1 MIKRLIHTI
10 GTMAMMVL
18 AFVACQ
24 DQTMPSSEAPTDVPE
39 GYVAINFKLDVPDM
53 HEVLVRAVDP
63 DGVDIHNIALYCFN
77 TYGLYIGKLG
87 ATINATSGTA
97 GTFTATIPEDT
108 HIIHFLA
115 NQNTDLYDDDVLR
128 GKSEEEVIAAM
139 EGASGMLIFWGRV
152 EHDSQYADLAA
163 QITAMSTG
171 DDAKGV
177 LMIRNQAMV
186 TTTIGTQTYT
196 GGKGSFTVTVFRT
209 ANIHAFG
216 TVAPFCPTHG
226 FKMTTWPCEG
236 EEFVTLP
243 INKAMMSDIV
253 EVNTKAE
260 DYVFE
265 HENTLENP
273 VSVIIRGY
281 HADESEETQK
291 WYRVLLLDENGN
303 QLLIRRN
310 HKYTIKIVGD
320 LSYGQDSFAEA
331 MEAPA
336 TNNVYISVDAW
347 VNEVEDTNYALA
359 VEKTSIVLKATDIQE
374 GQVLDLKYTITGKN
388 GTVSSTDKAEVSWL
402 DGNTVAY
409 HDFVSNTFTVDGE
422 GIGNGLVQIKLR
434 AMTDVPQHVGTLMIR
449 KGKLYRTIEVVV
461 IHTQTFTPSWI
472 SAQVYGTVTGDKN
485 TRENVTLKFTI
496 PETCPESLFPLPVL
510 ISVNSLDVRSEAG
523 EALPVVIKGDP
534 QYFGND
540 YEGIEYKYLYTA
552 ETPGVQRVYFEN
564 ILTHEQNETQTLHLE
579 ANYFET
585 LTKTVVYAEH
595 QRAITLTGMGEYKL
609 HQTGDDDSDYADDV
623 VVLYRLVPQKIN
635 APVTFTMTLK
645 DGENSID
652 AGANDEF
659 LFYSKTLNYYEDE
672 QEGSSAEFD
681 CTFLAVD
688 EDHWSSNGRVHMFHP
703 RSNKLDATPDGQ
715 YSIYL
720 YTNTP
725 KSEDVVRIASNTS
738 LSSAYLPANN
748 DANGKYMGNSYRSV
762 IFELANY
769 RPFRFAAQVA
779 GQGEYQTN
787 ANTDA
792 PEVVSNLQWEYA
804 APGVQ
809 KDISFDIT
817 SFLGTDNQSV
827 DPFGTAFE
835 VYIDAPMLE
844 IDESRLGNLSTKLKK
859 DPNVEGRFIY
869 TVDAIRNTEKT
880 FGTATPLHGDSNEIG
895 ERKVLPFRTKAIT
908 NSGTITISAD
918 ASKVIYHS
926 KTFKITNAPITG
938 TIKYN
943 DGTEKNVPKDAFVA
957 FIRTATN
964 SRIGVMTITA
974 DGQYSLNLRS
984 EYKFN
989 WEDEIELDYKVDN
1002 VVYDCNTIN
1011 NGTTDVPL
1019 TLERLCTY
1027 KNVVLTKA
1035 VETTNTGT
1043 GN

>member
-10 GTMAMMVL
+10 GTMAMMMIVL
-18 AFVACQ
+18 VACQ
-24 DQTMPSSEAPTDVPE
+24 DQTMPSSEASKDVPE
-39 GYVAINFKLDVPDM
+39 GYVAISFKLDVPDM

-77 TYGLYIGKLG
+77 TYGLYIGKVG
-87 ATINATSGTA
+87 ANIDATSGTA

-115 NQNTDLYDDDVLR
+115 NQNTDLYDDNVLR

-163 QITAMSTG
+163 QIKAMSEGTG
-171 DDAKGV
+171 TGV
-177 LMIRNQAMV
+177 QMIRNQAMV

-196 GGKGSFTVTVFRT
+196 GGKGSFTVTGFRT

-265 HENTLENP
+265 HENTLDNP

-281 HADESEETQK
+281 HAGGLEENQK

-347 VNEVEDTNYALA
+347 VNEVEDANYALA
-359 VEKTSIVLKATDIQE
+359 VEKTSVVLKATDIQE

-388 GTVSSTDKAEVSWL
+388 STTITNEDKAEVTWL

-409 HDFVSNTFTVDGE
+409 HDFVSNTFTVDDE

-461 IHTQTFTPSWI
+461 IHTQTFTPSWV
-472 SAQVYGTVTGDKN
+472 SAQVFGTVTGDKDS
-485 TRENVTLKFTI
+485 RENVTLKFTI

-523 EALPVVIKGDP
+523 EALPVVVKGDP

-552 ETPGVQRVYFEN
+552 EAPGVQRVYFEN
-564 ILTHEQNETQTLHLE
+564 ILTHGQDETQTLHLE

-585 LTKTVVYAEH
+585 LTKTVVYANH
-595 QRAITLTGMGEYKL
+595 QRAITLAGMNEYNL
-609 HQTGDDDSDYADDV
+609 HQTEEDGTDFADDE

-688 EDHWSSNGRVHMFHP
+688 EEHWSSNGRVHMFYP

-792 PEVVSNLQWEYA
+792 PEVVSELQWDYA
-804 APGVQ
+804 ASGVQ

-827 DPFGTAFE
+827 DPFGTAFD

-844 IDESRLGNLSTKLKK
+844 IDESRLDNLSTKLKK
-859 DPNVEGRFIY
+859 DPDVEGRFIY
-869 TVDAIRNTEKT
+869 TVDANRNTEKT
-880 FGTATPLHGDSNEIG
+880 FGKAMPLHGDSKETG
-895 ERKVLPFRTKAIT
+895 ERKVLPFKTKAIT

-984 EYKFN
+984 EYVFEWTDK
-989 WEDEIELDYKVDN
+989 IELDYKAPDGN
-1002 VVYDCNTIN
+1002 VYERKGD
-1011 NGTTDVPL
+1011 DF
-1019 TLERLCTY
+1019 TLEYLY
-1027 KNVVLTKA
+1027 NHPDVVLTKA
-1035 VETTNTGT
+1035 VETTNTGI

>member
-18 AFVACQ
+18 VFVACQ
-24 DQTMPSSEAPTDVPE
+24 DQTMPSSEAPKDVPE

-53 HEVLVRAVDP
+53 REVQVRAVDP

-77 TYGLYIGKLG
+77 TYGLYIGKVG
-87 ATINATSGTA
+87 ATINAASGTA

-115 NQNTDLYDDDVLR
+115 NQNTDLYDDNVLR

-152 EHDSQYADLAA
+152 EHDSQYTDLAA
-163 QITAMSTG
+163 QITVMSTG
-171 DDAKGV
+171 DGAKGV

-196 GGKGSFTVTVFRT
+196 DGKGSFTVTGFRT

-236 EEFVTLP
+236 EAFVTLP
-243 INKAMMSDIV
+243 VNKAMMSDITA
-253 EVNTKAE
+253 VNTKPE

-265 HENTLENP
+265 HENTLDNP
-273 VSVIIRGY
+273 VSVIIRGR
-281 HADESEETQK
+281 HAGEEADK
-291 WYRVLLLDENGN
+291 FYRVMLIDENGI

-347 VNEVEDTNYALA
+347 VNEVEDAEYSLA
-359 VEKTSIVLKATDIQE
+359 VEKTSVVMKATDIVE
-374 GQVLDLKYTITGKN
+374 GQELELKYTIKGN
-388 GTVSSTDKAEVSWL
+388 GGTTISANDQAEVTWL

-409 HDFVSNTFTVDGE
+409 HDFVGHTFTLD
-422 GIGNGLVQIKLR
+422 NGVGKGSVKIKLR

-472 SAQVYGTVTGDKN
+472 SAQVYGTVTGDKDS
-485 TRENVTLKFTI
+485 RENVTLKFTI
-496 PETCPESLFPLPVL
+496 PETCPESLFPLSVL

-523 EALPVVIKGDP
+523 EPLPVVIKGDP

-540 YEGIEYKYLYTA
+540 YTGIEYKYLYTA
-552 ETPGVQRVYFEN
+552 EAPGVQRVYFEN
-564 ILTHEQNETQTLHLE
+564 ILTHGQNDVQTVHLE

-585 LTKTVVYAEH
+585 LTKTVVYASH
-595 QRAITLTGMGEYKL
+595 QRAITLPNLSQYSTTE
-609 HQTGDDDSDYADDV
+609 GDGSNFAADE

-635 APVTFTMTLK
+635 APVTFTMNLK
-645 DGENSID
+645 DGEKAVD

-659 LFYSKTLNYYEDE
+659 LLYSKTLNYYQDD
-672 QEGSSAEFD
+672 QESSVASEGFD
-681 CTFLAVD
+681 CTFMAVD
-688 EDHWSSNGRVHMFHP
+688 EAHWSSNGRVHMFYP
-703 RSNKLDATPDGQ
+703 RSEKLDATPDGQ

-738 LSSAYLPANN
+738 LSSAYLSTNN
-748 DANGKYMGNSYRSV
+748 DEAGKYKGNSYRSV

-779 GQGEYQTN
+779 GEGKYQTN
-787 ANTDA
+787 TETDA
-792 PEVVSNLQWEYA
+792 PEEVSELQWDYA

-817 SFLGTDNQSV
+817 SFTGTDNQSV

-844 IDESRLGNLSTKLKK
+844 IDESRWGNLSSKLKK

-869 TVDAIRNTEKT
+869 TVDANRETEQT
-880 FGTATPLHGDSNEIG
+880 FGTAIPLHGNKVTETG
-895 ERKVLPFRTKAIT
+895 ERKVLPFKTKSIT

-926 KTFKITNAPITG
+926 KTFRVTNAPITG
-938 TIKYN
+938 TINYI
-943 DGTEKNVPKDAFVA
+943 DGNETKSVPKDAFVA

-964 SRIGVMTITA
+964 ARIGVMTITE
-974 DGQYSLNLRS
+974 DGKYSLNLRS
-984 EYKFN
+984 EYVFDWTDK
-989 WEDEIELDYKVDN
+989 IELDYKVSD
-1002 VVYDCNTIN
+1002 VVYECKTIN
-1011 NGTTDVPL
+1011 NGTTDVAL
-1019 TLERLCTY
+1019 TLESLY
-1027 KNVVLTKA
+1027 NNKNVILTA
-1035 VETTNTGT
+1035 VSSNTNP
-1043 GN
+1043 